1 MLELNLSTLF
11 YTIGLEFR
19 TVKWYGHLGEVIFV
33 EMFRT
38 TIGEDG
44 FMVLRLTLR
53 HKGVGIK
60 QD

>member
-1 MLELNLSTLF
+1 MVRASW
-11 YTIGLEFR
+11 R
-19 TVKWYGHLGEVIFV
+19 VIFV

-44 FMVLRLTLR
+44 FMVLKLTLR

-60 QD
+60 QIRDPGSPRCDR